1 MKEGD
6 YFEGLYCVC
15 TM

>member
-6 YFEGLYCVC
+6 YFEGLYCGC